1 MNARPDHPVGLAA
14 PGRTRAASERCGT
27 HCLRGLL
34 VLASLLV
41 LQPALAQD
49 DPHVFRGAR
58 LLPIAGP
65 PIDDGVLVVQGGRI
79 LELGGPD
86 TRAPRRAVEHD
97 VTGKVLM
104 PGLVDTHSHVGA
116 VSGGDRSSPLHPD
129 VRNLDSID
137 VASDSIWRARA
148 GGITTINIM
157 SGSGHLMSG
166 QTAYVKLRD
175 GARTIE
181 DWLYCDDPLTGICG
195 GLKMA
200 NGTNSIGSPPFPGTR
215 SRSAALVR
223 SLYHDAAAYRE
234 KMAEAETAE
243 EGDDDAGAEPTKRD
257 LGMEALVEVLDG
269 RRIVQH
275 HTHRHNDIATVL
287 RLREEFGFRVVV
299 QHGTES
305 WKVAEELAAAGVPV
319 SITWIDAPGGKE
331 ETIGWNMEMGAILER
346 AGVDVSFNTD
356 DSVTDSRLLLRSAAI
371 AVRYGMSREKAL
383 EGLTLAPARMLGLE
397 HRIGSLEAGKDA
409 DFVIL
414 SGDPLSAWTK
424 VEQTW
429 VEGAM
434 IFDRADP
441 DHRRYAVGGYEV
453 YRTTAEEDHMIRQLL
468 EGETR

>member
-1 MNARPDHPVGLAA
+1 M
-14 PGRTRAASERCGT
+14 RTRSGPFSVLLALAFFPAGSPAA
-27 HCLRGLL
+27 
-34 VLASLLV
+34 
-41 LQPALAQD
+41 AQD

-65 PIDDGVLVVQGGRI
+65 PIDNGVLVVQGGRI
-79 LELGGPD
+79 AEVGGPD
-86 TRAPRRAVEHD
+86 TRTPRGAVEHD

-104 PGLVDTHSHVGA
+104 PGLVDTHSHVGS
-116 VSGGDRSSPLHPD
+116 VSGGDRSSPLHPE

-137 VASDSIWRARA
+137 VASDSIWRARS
-148 GGITTINIM
+148 GGITTLNIM

-181 DWLYCDDPLTGICG
+181 DWLFCEDPLTDICG
-195 GLKMA
+195 GMKMA

-215 SRSAALVR
+215 AKSASLVR
-223 SLYHDAAAYRE
+223 NLYHEAVEYRE
-234 KMAEAETAE
+234 KMAEREAA
-243 EGDDDAGAEPTKRD
+243 GDDGNGEEPAKRD
-257 LGMEALVEVLDG
+257 LRMEALVEVLDG

-287 RLREEFGFRVVV
+287 RLKEEFGFRVVV

-305 WKVAEELAAAGVPV
+305 WKVAEELAAADVPV

-331 ETIGWNMEMGAILER
+331 ETIDWNMEMGAILER
-346 AGVDVSFNTD
+346 AGVDTSFNTD
-356 DSVTDSRLLLRSAAI
+356 DSVTDSRLLFRAAAI
-371 AVRYGMSREKAL
+371 AVRYGMSREKAI
-383 EGLTLAPARMLGLE
+383 EGLTLAPARALGLE
-397 HRIGSLEAGKDA
+397 DRVGSLETGKDA

-414 SGDPLSAWTK
+414 SGDPLSTYTK

-429 VEGAM
+429 VEGTM
-434 IFDRADP
+434 IYDRANP
-441 DHRRYAVGGYEV
+441 DHRKYAVGGYKV
-453 YRTTAEEDHMIRQLL
+453 YRMTAHEDQMIRQLL

>member
-1 MNARPDHPVGLAA
+1 MRKHLA
-14 PGRTRAASERCGT
+14 T
-27 HCLRGLL
+27 LL
-34 VLASLLV
+34 FAVAL
-41 LQPALAQD
+41 PALVAAVPAAAQD

-65 PIDDGVLVVQGGRI
+65 PIDGGVLVVQGGRI
-79 LELGGPD
+79 TEVGGPD
-86 TRAPRRAVEHD
+86 TRSPRSAVEHD

-104 PGLVDTHSHVGA
+104 PGLVDTHSHVGS
-116 VSGGDRSSPLHPD
+116 VSGGDRSGPLHPE

-137 VASDSIWRARA
+137 VRSDSVWRARA
-148 GGITTINIM
+148 GGITTVNIM

-181 DWLYCDDPLTGICG
+181 DWLYCDDARTGICG
-195 GLKMA
+195 GMKMA

-215 SRSAALVR
+215 AKSAALVR
-223 SLYHDAAAYRE
+223 NLYHEAVEYRE
-234 KMAEAETAE
+234 KMAEAEE
-243 EGDDDAGAEPTKRD
+243 SEDGDDEGGAPAKRD
-257 LGMEALVEVLDG
+257 LRMEALVEVLDG

-287 RLREEFGFRVVV
+287 RLKEEFGFRVVV

-319 SITWIDAPGGKE
+319 SLTWIDAPGGKE
-331 ETIGWNMEMGAILER
+331 ETIDWNMEIGAILER

-356 DSVTDSRLLLRSAAI
+356 DSVTDSRLLMRGAAI
-371 AVRYGMSREKAL
+371 AVRYGMSRDKAI
-383 EGLTLAPARMLGLE
+383 EGLTLAPARALGLE
-397 HRIGSLEAGKDA
+397 DRIGSLEAGKDA

-414 SGDPLSAWTK
+414 SGDPLSAYTK

-429 VEGAM
+429 VEGTM
-434 IFDRADP
+434 IYDRANP
-441 DHRRYAVGGYEV
+441 DHRKYAVGGYKV
-453 YRTTAEEDHMIRQLL
+453 YNMTAHEDHMIQQLL

>member
-1 MNARPDHPVGLAA
+1 MRKRPASFLPAVALPALLAA
-14 PGRTRAASERCGT
+14 LPAA
-27 HCLRGLL
+27 
-34 VLASLLV
+34 
-41 LQPALAQD
+41 AQD

-58 LLPIAGP
+58 LLPITGE

-79 LELGGPD
+79 TEVGGPD
-86 TRAPRRAVEHD
+86 TRTPRGAVEHD
-97 VTGKVLM
+97 VGGKVLM
-104 PGLVDTHSHVGA
+104 PGLVDTHSHVGS

-137 VASDSIWRARA
+137 VASDSIWRARS
-148 GGITTINIM
+148 GGITTVNIM

-215 SRSAALVR
+215 AKSAALVR
-223 SLYHDAAAYRE
+223 NLYHEAVEYRE
-234 KMAEAETAE
+234 KMAAAEAEE
-243 EGDDDAGAEPTKRD
+243 DGEDGGEPAKRD
-257 LGMEALVEVLDG
+257 LRMETLVEVLDG
-269 RRIVQH
+269 KRIVQH

-287 RLREEFGFRVVV
+287 RLKEEFGFQVVV

-331 ETIGWNMEMGAILER
+331 ETIDWNMEMGAILER

-356 DSVTDSRLLLRSAAI
+356 DSVTDSRLLFRAAAI
-371 AVRYGMSREKAL
+371 AVRYGMSREKAI
-383 EGLTLAPARMLGLE
+383 EGLTLAPARALGLE
-397 HRIGSLEAGKDA
+397 DRIGSLEAGKDA

-414 SGDPLSAWTK
+414 SGDPLSTYTK

-429 VEGAM
+429 VEGTM
-434 IFDRADP
+434 IYDRANP
-441 DHRRYAVGGYEV
+441 DHRKYAVGGYKV
-453 YRTTAEEDHMIRQLL
+453 YNTTAHEDHLIRQLL

>member
-1 MNARPDHPVGLAA
+1 MRKRPASFLLAVA
-14 PGRTRAASERCGT
+14 
-27 HCLRGLL
+27 L
-34 VLASLLV
+34 
-41 LQPALAQD
+41 PALPAATPAAAQD

-58 LLPIAGP
+58 LLPITGE
-65 PIDDGVLVVQGGRI
+65 PIDDGVLIVQSGRI
-79 LELGGPD
+79 TEVGGPD
-86 TRAPRRAVEHD
+86 TRTPRGAVEHD
-97 VTGKVLM
+97 VSGKVLM
-104 PGLVDTHSHVGA
+104 PGLVDTHSHVGS

-137 VASDSIWRARA
+137 VAADSIWRARS
-148 GGITTINIM
+148 GGITTLNIM

-195 GLKMA
+195 GMKMA

-215 SRSAALVR
+215 AKSAALVR
-223 SLYHDAAAYRE
+223 NLYHEAVEYRQKIAA
-234 KMAEAETAE
+234 AEAEE
-243 EGDDDAGAEPTKRD
+243 DDEDDGEPAKRD
-257 LGMEALVEVLDG
+257 LRMEALVEVLDG

-287 RLREEFGFRVVV
+287 RLKEEFGFRVVV

-331 ETIGWNMEMGAILER
+331 ETIDWNMEMGAILER

-356 DSVTDSRLLLRSAAI
+356 DSVTDSRLLFRAAAI
-371 AVRYGMSREKAL
+371 AVRYGMSREKAI
-383 EGLTLAPARMLGLE
+383 EGLTLAPARALGLE
-397 HRIGSLEAGKDA
+397 DRIGSLEAGKDA

-414 SGDPLSAWTK
+414 SGDPLSTYTK

-429 VEGAM
+429 VEGTM
-434 IFDRADP
+434 IYDRSNP
-441 DHRRYAVGGYEV
+441 DHLKYAVGGYKV
-453 YRTTAEEDHMIRQLL
+453 YNTTAHEDHMIQQLL

>member
-1 MNARPDHPVGLAA
+1 M
-14 PGRTRAASERCGT
+14 RTRPSLFTVALS
-27 HCLRGLL
+27 
-34 VLASLLV
+34 LALAL
-41 LQPALAQD
+41 PALPAAAQD

-58 LLPIAGP
+58 LLPITGE

-79 LELGGPD
+79 TEVGGSD
-86 TRAPRRAVEHD
+86 TRTPQGAVEHD
-97 VTGKVLM
+97 VSGKVLM
-104 PGLVDTHSHVGA
+104 PGLVDTHSHIGS
-116 VSGGDRSSPLHPD
+116 VSGGDRSAPLHPD

-137 VASDSIWRARA
+137 VASDSIWRARS
-148 GGITTINIM
+148 GGITTVNIM

-215 SRSAALVR
+215 AKSAALVR
-223 SLYHDAAAYRE
+223 NLYHEAVEYSE
-234 KMAEAETAE
+234 KMAEAE
-243 EGDDDAGAEPTKRD
+243 DDDEDGGAPAKRD
-257 LGMEALVEVLDG
+257 LRMEALVEVLDG
-269 RRIVQH
+269 KRIVQH

-287 RLREEFGFRVVV
+287 RLKEEFGFRVVV

-331 ETIGWNMEMGAILER
+331 ETIDWNMEMGAILER

-356 DSVTDSRLLLRSAAI
+356 DSVTDSRLLFRAAAI
-371 AVRYGMSREKAL
+371 AVRYGMSREKAI
-383 EGLTLAPARMLGLE
+383 EGLTLAPARALGLE
-397 HRIGSLEAGKDA
+397 DRIGSLEAGKDA

-414 SGDPLSAWTK
+414 SGDPLSIYTK

-429 VEGAM
+429 VEGTM
-434 IFDRADP
+434 IYDRANP
-441 DHRRYAVGGYEV
+441 DHRKYAVGGYKV
-453 YRTTAEEDHMIRQLL
+453 YRTTAHEDHMIRQLL
-468 EGETR
+468 EGESR

>member
-1 MNARPDHPVGLAA
+1 MRKHPATSLLAVALPALLAA
-14 PGRTRAASERCGT
+14 LPVMS
-27 HCLRGLL
+27 
-34 VLASLLV
+34 
-41 LQPALAQD
+41 QD

-79 LELGGPD
+79 TEVGGPD
-86 TRAPRRAVEHD
+86 TPSPRGAVEHD

-104 PGLVDTHSHVGA
+104 PGLVDTHSHVGSVA
-116 VSGGDRSSPLHPD
+116 GGDRSAPLHPD

-148 GGITTINIM
+148 GGITTVNMM

-166 QTAYVKLRD
+166 QTVYVKLRD

-181 DWLYCDDPLTGICG
+181 DWLYCDDPIDGICG

-215 SRSAALVR
+215 AKSAALVR
-223 SLYHDAAAYRE
+223 NLYYEAVEYRE
-234 KMAEAETAE
+234 RLAAAEAEAE
-243 EGDDDAGAEPTKRD
+243 ENGEDGGEPAKRN
-257 LGMEALVEVLDG
+257 LRMEALAQVLAGD
-269 RRIVQH
+269 RIVQH

-287 RLREEFGFRVVV
+287 RLKEEFGFRVVV

-305 WKVAEELAAAGVPV
+305 WKVAEELAAADVPV

-331 ETIGWNMEMGAILER
+331 ETIDWNMEMGAILEQ

-356 DSVTDSRLLLRSAAI
+356 DSVTDSRLLIRGAAI
-371 AVRYGMSREKAL
+371 AVRYGMSREKAI
-383 EGLTLAPARMLGLE
+383 EGLTLAPARALGLE
-397 HRIGSLEAGKDA
+397 DRIGSLEAGKDA

-414 SGDPLSAWTK
+414 SGDPLSVYSK
-424 VEQTW
+424 IEQTW
-429 VEGAM
+429 VEGTM
-434 IFDRADP
+434 IYDRSNP
-441 DHRRYAVGGYEV
+441 DHRKYAVGGYKV
-453 YRTTAEEDHMIRQLL
+453 YRMTAHDDHMTRQWL
-468 EGETR
+468 EGGTR

>member
-1 MNARPDHPVGLAA
+1 MRKHPA
-14 PGRTRAASERCGT
+14 T
-27 HCLRGLL
+27 LL
-34 VLASLLV
+34 FAVAL
-41 LQPALAQD
+41 PALVAAVPAAAQE

-65 PIDDGVLVVQGGRI
+65 AIDEGVLVVQGGRI
-79 LELGGPD
+79 TEVGGPD
-86 TRAPRRAVEHD
+86 TRSPRGAVEHD

-104 PGLVDTHSHVGA
+104 PGLVDAHSHVGS
-116 VSGGDRSSPLHPD
+116 VSGGDRSGPLHPE

-137 VASDSIWRARA
+137 VRSDSVWRARS
-148 GGITTINIM
+148 GGITTVNIM

-181 DWLYCDDPLTGICG
+181 DWLYCDDPRTGICG
-195 GLKMA
+195 GMKMA

-215 SRSAALVR
+215 AKSAALVR
-223 SLYHDAAAYRE
+223 NLYHEAVEYRE
-234 KMAEAETAE
+234 KMAEAEE
-243 EGDDDAGAEPTKRD
+243 SEDGDDEGGAPAKRD
-257 LGMEALVEVLDG
+257 LRMEALVEVLDG

-287 RLREEFGFRVVV
+287 RLKEEFGFRVVV

-319 SITWIDAPGGKE
+319 SLTWIDAPGGKE
-331 ETIGWNMEMGAILER
+331 ETIDWNMEIGAILER

-356 DSVTDSRLLLRSAAI
+356 DSVTDSRLLMRAAAI
-371 AVRYGMSREKAL
+371 AVRYGMSRDKAI
-383 EGLTLAPARMLGLE
+383 EGLTLAPARALGLE
-397 HRIGSLEAGKDA
+397 DRIGSLEAGKDA

-414 SGDPLSAWTK
+414 SGDPLSAYTK

-429 VEGAM
+429 VEGTM
-434 IFDRADP
+434 IYDRANP
-441 DHRRYAVGGYEV
+441 DHRKYAVGGYKV
-453 YRTTAEEDHMIRQLL
+453 YNMTAHEDHMIQQLL

>member
-1 MNARPDHPVGLAA
+1 M
-14 PGRTRAASERCGT
+14 RTRPGPFTVVLSLA
-27 HCLRGLL
+27 L
-34 VLASLLV
+34 VP
-41 LQPALAQD
+41 PALPAAAQD

-58 LLPIAGP
+58 LLPIAGE

-79 LELGGPD
+79 TSVGGPD
-86 TRAPRRAVEHD
+86 TRTPRGAVEHD
-97 VTGKVLM
+97 VSGKVLM
-104 PGLVDTHSHVGA
+104 PGLVDTHSHVGS
-116 VSGGDRSSPLHPD
+116 VSGGDRSSPLHPE

-148 GGITTINIM
+148 GGITTVNIM

-200 NGTNSIGSPPFPGTR
+200 NGTNSIGAPPFPGTR
-215 SRSAALVR
+215 AKSAALVR
-223 SLYHDAAAYRE
+223 NLYHEAVEYRD
-234 KMAEAETAE
+234 KMAVAEADE
-243 EGDDDAGAEPTKRD
+243 DDENGGEPARRD
-257 LGMEALVEVLDG
+257 LRMEALVEVLDG

-287 RLREEFGFRVVV
+287 RLQEEFGFRVVV

-331 ETIGWNMEMGAILER
+331 ETIDWNMEMGAILER

-356 DSVTDSRLLLRSAAI
+356 DSVTDSRLLFRAAAI
-371 AVRYGMSREKAL
+371 AVRYGMSREKAI
-383 EGLTLAPARMLGLE
+383 EGLTLAPARALGLE
-397 HRIGSLEAGKDA
+397 DRIGSLEAGKDA

-414 SGDPLSAWTK
+414 SGDPLSTYTK

-429 VEGAM
+429 VEGTM
-434 IFDRADP
+434 IYDRANP
-441 DHRRYAVGGYEV
+441 DHRKYAVGGYKV
-453 YRTTAEEDHMIRQLL
+453 YRTTAHEDHMIRQLL

>member
-1 MNARPDHPVGLAA
+1 M
-14 PGRTRAASERCGT
+14 RTRPGLFTVVLSLALVVPAMPAA
-27 HCLRGLL
+27 
-34 VLASLLV
+34 
-41 LQPALAQD
+41 AQD

-58 LLPIAGP
+58 LLPITGE

-79 LELGGPD
+79 TEVGGPD
-86 TRAPRRAVEHD
+86 TRAPRGAIEHD
-97 VTGKVLM
+97 VSGKVLM
-104 PGLVDTHSHVGA
+104 PGLVDTHSHVGS
-116 VSGGDRSSPLHPD
+116 VSGGDRSSPLHPE

-137 VASDSIWRARA
+137 VASDSIWRARS
-148 GGITTINIM
+148 GGITTVNIM

-181 DWLYCDDPLTGICG
+181 DWLYCDDPLNGICG

-215 SRSAALVR
+215 AKSAALVR
-223 SLYHDAAAYRE
+223 NLYHEAVEYRE
-234 KMAEAETAE
+234 KMAAAEAEE
-243 EGDDDAGAEPTKRD
+243 DDEDGGGPAKRD
-257 LGMEALVEVLDG
+257 LRMEALVEVLDG

-287 RLREEFGFRVVV
+287 RLKEEFGFRVVV

-305 WKVAEELAAAGVPV
+305 WKVAEELAAADVPV

-331 ETIGWNMEMGAILER
+331 ETIDWNMEMGAILER

-356 DSVTDSRLLLRSAAI
+356 DSVTDSRLLFRAAAI
-371 AVRYGMSREKAL
+371 AVRYGMSREKAI
-383 EGLTLAPARMLGLE
+383 EGLTLAPARALGLE
-397 HRIGSLEAGKDA
+397 DRIGSLEAGKDA

-414 SGDPLSAWTK
+414 SGDPLSTYTK

-429 VEGAM
+429 VEGTM
-434 IFDRADP
+434 IYDRANP
-441 DHRRYAVGGYEV
+441 DHRKYAVGGYKV
-453 YRTTAEEDHMIRQLL
+453 YNTTAHEDHVIRQLL
-468 EGETR
+468 EAETR

>member
-1 MNARPDHPVGLAA
+1 MRKRPSSCLFAVALPALLAA
-14 PGRTRAASERCGT
+14 LPAA
-27 HCLRGLL
+27 
-34 VLASLLV
+34 
-41 LQPALAQD
+41 AQD

-58 LLPIAGP
+58 LLLIASS

-79 LELGGPD
+79 TDVGGPD
-86 TRAPRRAVEHD
+86 TRTPRGAVEHD
-97 VTGKVLM
+97 VSGKVLM
-104 PGLVDTHSHVGA
+104 PGLVDTHSHVGS

-137 VASDSIWRARA
+137 VAADSIWRARS
-148 GGITTINIM
+148 GGITTLNIM

-195 GLKMA
+195 GMKMA

-215 SRSAALVR
+215 AKSAALVR
-223 SLYHDAAAYRE
+223 NLYHEAVEYRE
-234 KMAEAETAE
+234 KMAAAEAEE
-243 EGDDDAGAEPTKRD
+243 DDGEPAKRD
-257 LGMEALVEVLDG
+257 LRMEALVEVLDG

-287 RLREEFGFRVVV
+287 RLQEEFGFRVVV

-305 WKVAEELAAAGVPV
+305 WKVAGELAAAGVPV

-331 ETIGWNMEMGAILER
+331 ETIDWNMEMGAILER

-356 DSVTDSRLLLRSAAI
+356 DSVTDSRLLFRAAAI
-371 AVRYGMSREKAL
+371 AVRYGMSREKAI
-383 EGLTLAPARMLGLE
+383 EGLTLAPARALGLE
-397 HRIGSLEAGKDA
+397 DRIGSLEAGKDA

-414 SGDPLSAWTK
+414 SGDPLSTYTK

-429 VEGAM
+429 VEGTM
-434 IFDRADP
+434 IYDRANP
-441 DHRRYAVGGYEV
+441 DHRKYAVGGYKV
-453 YRTTAEEDHMIRQLL
+453 YRTTAHEDHMIRQLL